1 MYRKIVFLL
10 SVIFIAKSI
19 EIPNK
24 VCVSPESSI
33 VMEPETL
40 AFHYDDVYY
49 KTIGIK
55 IRPAIDNKALQE
67 MADSLCTLGPIRLN
81 VSSALGTAI
90 DSLFNHFSTQFSS
103 LDTHI
108 CKSTEIDCF
117 LSKDFATLQL
127 KWWGEYG
134 NSNER
139 EKVFRSGTSSDRRTI
154 SYGSWDL
161 HLHFP

>member
-1 MYRKIVFLL
+1 MNRKIVFLL
-10 SVIFIAKSI
+10 SVISIAKSM

-33 VMEPETL
+33 VMEPETVD
-40 AFHYDDVYY
+40 FHYDDVYY

-55 IRPAIDNKALQE
+55 IRPAIGNKALQE

-103 LDTHI
+103 QDTHI

-127 KWWGEYG
+127 KWWGG
-134 NSNER
+134 LWQFRRER
-139 EKVFRSGTSSDRRTI
+139 KGF
-154 SYGSWDL
+154 
-161 HLHFP
+161 

>member
-10 SVIFIAKSI
+10 SVISIARSI

-24 VCVSPESSI
+24 VWVSPESSI

-49 KTIGIK
+49 QTIGIT

-67 MADSLCTLGPIRLN
+67 MTDSLCTLGPIRLN

-117 LSKDFATLQL
+117 LSKDFPI
-127 KWWGEYG
+127 YS
-134 NSNER
+134 SNDGGTMTIPKR
-139 EKVFRSGTSSDRRTI
+139 EKRGLGAASRVSSRRQ
-154 SYGSWDL
+154 
-161 HLHFP
+161 

>member
-10 SVIFIAKSI
+10 SVISIARSI

-24 VCVSPESSI
+24 VWVSPESSI

-49 KTIGIK
+49 QKIGIK
-55 IRPAIDNKALQE
+55 TRPAIDNKALQE
-67 MADSLCTLGPIRLN
+67 MTDSLCTLGPIRLN

-90 DSLFNHFSTQFSS
+90 DSLFNHFPTQFSS

-108 CKSTEIDCF
+108 CKSKEIDCF
-117 LSKDFATLQL
+117 LSKDFPNNSSN
-127 KWWGEYG
+127 YG
-134 NSNER
+134 GTMAIPRER
-139 EKVFRSGTSSDRRTI
+139 KGF
-154 SYGSWDL
+154 
-161 HLHFP
+161 